1 MDERILIWGSGAI
14 GVTIGAHLTRAGTEV
29 LMFDT
34 VAEHVEIMNRDG
46 LLIEGP
52 VDTSTTP
59 IYATI
64 PGKLSGRFER
74 VLLCV
79 KGQNTATIV
88 KMIKPHLANDGYVVS
103 IQNGLNETLIVKMI
117 GGNRTIGAFINFG
130 ADYQGPGH
138 ILFGARSTVVL
149 GELDGKITPR
159 LQALLKKLNIF

>member
-1 MDERILIWGSGAI
+1 MDERILILVSGAI
-14 GVTIGAHLTRAGTEV
+14 GGTFGAHLTRAGTEV

-59 IYATI
+59 IYTTL

-74 VLLCV
+74 VILCV

-103 IQNGLNETLIVKMI
+103 IQNGLN
-117 GGNRTIGAFINFG
+117 
-130 ADYQGPGH
+130 
-138 ILFGARSTVVL
+138 
-149 GELDGKITPR
+149 
-159 LQALLKKLNIF
+159 

>member
-1 MDERILIWGSGAI
+1 MDERILILGSGAI
-14 GVTIGAHLTRAGTEV
+14 GGTIGTHLTRAGTDV
-29 LMFDT
+29 LMVDS

-74 VLLCV
+74 VILCV

-103 IQNGLNETLIVKMI
+103 IQNGLNETLIAKMI
-117 GGNRTIGAFINFG
+117 G
-130 ADYQGPGH
+130 
-138 ILFGARSTVVL
+138 
-149 GELDGKITPR
+149 
-159 LQALLKKLNIF
+159 